1 MNAGG
6 HPERVFLR
14 PGRFCGAR
22 LLREGPKRDSSLRVH
37 RSKKSFS
44 LNFPRYE
51 IGTRKIFLRM
61 LTFVYANIS
70 ARKTESDIT
79 SILVPFASS
88 FCPRSRVNPPVG
100 ISGKSVPFRTG
111 KM

>member
-1 MNAGG
+1 M
-6 HPERVFLR
+6 
-14 PGRFCGAR
+14 
-22 LLREGPKRDSSLRVH
+22 
-37 RSKKSFS
+37 S

-79 SILVPFASS
+79 SIMVPFASS